1 MILSIVLAIT
11 FPVVSVLLFK
21 EFDKR
26 NIDTLTA
33 IVFNYL
39 GAIIL
44 GMFLFVS
51 PIELVQIHSQ
61 EWFWSSVL
69 VGGLFL
75 LNFFLIAKTA
85 INQGVSIAT
94 FANKISLVF
103 PVVFTVLYFGEP
115 AGILK
120 LAGVLLALYSIY
132 LLTVKS
138 SSLPKTPFGLFP
150 LFIFLFTGIAES
162 AINYTQKVYFS
173 QDSEISYFV
182 IACFSVSFV
191 LGSGFLFFQKKM
203 IKRKE
208 VAAGLLLS
216 IPNTFGLYFFIK
228 SLKNVT
234 DTSALLPIINIGTL
248 LMAILVGVFLY
259 QEKLSKRNWW
269 GILIAIFSILILTIS

>member
-1 MILSIVLAIT
+1 M
-11 FPVVSVLLFK
+11 
-21 EFDKR
+21 
-26 NIDTLTA
+26 
-33 IVFNYL
+33 
-39 GAIIL
+39 L

-51 PIELVQIHSQ
+51 PIQLIQVHSQ

-75 LNFFLIAKTA
+75 LIFFLIAKTA

-103 PVVFTVLYFGEP
+103 PVLFTVIYFGEP
-115 AGILK
+115 AGLLK
-120 LAGVLLALYSIY
+120 IAGVLLALHSIY

-138 SSLPKTPFGLFP
+138 SPLPKSPIGLFP

-162 AINYTQKVYFS
+162 AINYTQKVYFIH
-173 QDSEISYFV
+173 DSEISYFV

-191 LGSGFLFFQKKM
+191 LGCGLLFFQKKI
-203 IKRKE
+203 IKQKE

-228 SLKNVT
+228 SLSNVS
-234 DTSALLPIINIGTL
+234 DSSALLPIINIATL
-248 LMAILVGVFLY
+248 LLAILVGVFLY
-259 QEKLSKRNWW
+259 QEKLTKRNWW
-269 GILIAIFSILILTIS
+269 GILIAIFSIIILTIS